1 MIGYGDL
8 FKLMG
13 IIMGTPFAIYTVY
26 VALKKRSTALLMHSF
41 GWFLFLTALAPDETY
56 FFQKIFLGFSGVCMA
71 IGVSL
76 LVYIRKPKGL
86 MYLTGLPLILVFNPL
101 YEILGKVFFLGD
113 SLRRFM
119 NVIHT
124 AQYGY
129 VLLLLG
135 IMIQLSSKE
144 RDFRRFGLFYSSM
157 GAILM
162 LYPFAKG
169 AGVRFR
175 ALDIFIG
182 FLIGILL
189 MAYVS
194 RLIRARIELI
204 IPEKTA
210 NKKGLKK
217 VNVVNKKKAREIL
230 AKFESFPVLA
240 FVRERGYP
248 KQWNVY
254 TVTNTPME
262 KAISPTNLALISELC
277 VRYMKEAREKGS
289 SGVIYINCL
298 EYLRIY
304 NSFNS
309 LLRILH
315 ALRDYAIVF
324 NGTVIIEIEDE
335 VWDERERILLKGI
348 EI

>member
-1 MIGYGDL
+1 M
-8 FKLMG
+8 
-13 IIMGTPFAIYTVY
+13 
-26 VALKKRSTALLMHSF
+26 
-41 GWFLFLTALAPDETY
+41 
-56 FFQKIFLGFSGVCMA
+56 
-71 IGVSL
+71 
-76 LVYIRKPKGL
+76 
-86 MYLTGLPLILVFNPL
+86 
-101 YEILGKVFFLGD
+101 
-113 SLRRFM
+113 
-119 NVIHT
+119 
-124 AQYGY
+124 
-129 VLLLLG
+129 
-135 IMIQLSSKE
+135 
-144 RDFRRFGLFYSSM
+144 
-157 GAILM
+157 
-162 LYPFAKG
+162 
-169 AGVRFR
+169 
-175 ALDIFIG
+175 
-182 FLIGILL
+182 
-189 MAYVS
+189 
-194 RLIRARIELI
+194 
-204 IPEKTA
+204 
-210 NKKGLKK
+210 
-217 VNVVNKKKAREIL
+217 NKKKAREIL
-230 AKFESFPVLA
+230 AKFGSFPVLA

>member
-1 MIGYGDL
+1 MIEYGDL

-13 IIMGTPFAIYTVY
+13 ILVGIPFVIYAVY
-26 VALKKRSTALLMHSF
+26 VALKERSRALLMHSF
-41 GWFLFLTALAPDETY
+41 GWFLFLAALAPDEPY

-71 IGVSL
+71 IGVSS
-76 LVYIRKPKGL
+76 LVYTRKPKGL
-86 MYLTGLPLILVFNPL
+86 TYLAGLPLMLFLNPL
-101 YEILGKVFFLGD
+101 YEILGKAFFSGE
-113 SLRRFM
+113 SLKRFM

-129 VLLLLG
+129 VLILLG
-135 IMIQLSSKE
+135 VMIQFSSREK
-144 RDFRRFGLFYSSM
+144 DFRRFGLFYSSM
-157 GAILM
+157 GATLI

-169 AGVRFR
+169 AGLEFR
-175 ALDIFIG
+175 ALDISLG
-182 FLIGILL
+182 FLIGIFL
-189 MAYVS
+189 MIYVS
-194 RLIRARIELI
+194 RLIRSRIELI

-210 NKKGLKK
+210 NKKGLKR
-217 VNVVNKKKAREIL
+217 VSIVNKKKAREIL

-240 FVRERGYP
+240 FVREYKYP
-248 KQWNVY
+248 EQWNVY
-254 TVTNTPME
+254 IITNAPME

-277 VRYMKEAREKGS
+277 VRYMREAMEKGS

-309 LLRILH
+309 LLKLLH
-315 ALRDYAIVF
+315 ALRDYAIIYD
-324 NGTVIIEIEDE
+324 GTVIIEIEE
-335 VWDERERILLKGI
+335 ESWDEKERVLLKEI